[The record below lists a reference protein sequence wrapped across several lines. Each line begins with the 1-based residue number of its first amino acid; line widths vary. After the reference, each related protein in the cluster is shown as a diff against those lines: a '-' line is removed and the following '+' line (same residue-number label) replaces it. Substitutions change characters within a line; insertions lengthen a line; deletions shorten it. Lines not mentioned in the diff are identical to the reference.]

1 MKISDPRDFGR
12 VGVLMGGRSSER
24 QVSLDSGAGVLAA
37 LRGRGIDA
45 EPIDGLSPLIEAL
58 TTRRIDRVFNVLHG
72 CDGEDG
78 VVQGLLAAFG
88 VPCTG
93 SGVLASALTM
103 DKAMTKR
110 LFDAAGLRTCIWGLA
125 QTPDEAEAVLSRL
138 GLPLIAKP
146 VAEGSTVGVAR
157 ITEAARLQEAYA
169 QARVH
174 GPVLLERLVH
184 GHECTV
190 AVLEGQAL
198 PPIRIVPEGGFY
210 DYHAKYIADST
221 GYLIPTG
228 LGPAVD
234 SELSRLAEA
243 AFVTTGCAGWARVDF
258 MVDGDGQP
266 WLLEIN
272 TVPGMTSHS
281 LVPKAAAAVGI
292 DYAELCWRILEMSV
306 DSRRIAGGTQ

>member
-1 MKISDPRDFGR
+1 MKISDPREFGR

-37 LRGRGIDA
+37 LQSRGIDA
-45 EPIDGLSPLIEAL
+45 EPLDGLPALIEAL
-58 TTRRIDRVFNVLHG
+58 AAKRIHRVFNVLHG
-72 CDGEDG
+72 RDGEDG
-78 VVQGLLAAFG
+78 VVQGLLAAYG
-88 VPCTG
+88 VPGTG

-110 LFDAAGLRTCIWGLA
+110 VFDAAGLRSCPWGIA
-125 QTPDEAEAVLSRL
+125 ATREDAEALLARL

-146 VAEGSTVGVAR
+146 VAEGSTVGVGR
-157 ITEAARLQEAYA
+157 ITEPGQLAAAWAAARA
-169 QARVH
+169 H
-174 GPVLLERLVH
+174 GPVLLERLIE

-190 AVLEGQAL
+190 AILGDEAL

-221 GYLIPTG
+221 RYLVPTG
-228 LGPAVD
+228 LGTGIDDTLKQMA
-234 SELSRLAEA
+234 LEA
-243 AFVTTGCAGWARVDF
+243 FRACGCAVWARVDF
-258 MVDGDGQP
+258 MVDHAGVA
-266 WLLEIN
+266 WLLEVN

-292 DYAELCWRILEMSV
+292 DYAELCWRILEASCDAAV
-306 DSRRIAGGTQ
+306 AEDTR